1 MATVIIKR
9 LAPSPFALITVLVTL
24 AAFFFSSRFPFKPIN
39 TSPQQQEL
47 VSLSLSLSLF
57 SWDFLGA
64 QIDARLNLIISISL
78 SLFGST
84 KLRIL
89 FLGMERIEATR
100 ELHIVHITMSF
111 WLRMKSKKK
120 RKEYRVEAKA
130 ARGTRLVEKQKK
142 EEVKPHS
149 CNSRWKQGKGGEVWC
164 NDGFPRLVQRP
175 QEIAL
180 TEKMIACFKED
191 QVSHPRL
198 EVYEGCDHLAEKCR
212 V

>member
-1 MATVIIKR
+1 MATAIIKR

-47 VSLSLSLSLF
+47 NERAKRKEKDTESK
-57 SWDFLGA
+57 
-64 QIDARLNLIISISL
+64 QRLQ
-78 SLFGST
+78 
-84 KLRIL
+84 
-89 FLGMERIEATR
+89 EAPGLWR
-100 ELHIVHITMSF
+100 N
-111 WLRMKSKKK
+111 RKK
-120 RKEYRVEAKA
+120 RKPNSIVAI
-130 ARGTRLVEKQKK
+130 RGGVRE
-142 EEVKPHS
+142 
-149 CNSRWKQGKGGEVWC
+149 RVWC

-180 TEKMIACFKED
+180 TGKMSKQCACFKED

>member
-47 VSLSLSLSLF
+47 
-57 SWDFLGA
+57 
-64 QIDARLNLIISISL
+64 N
-78 SLFGST
+78 
-84 KLRIL
+84 
-89 FLGMERIEATR
+89 ERA
-100 ELHIVHITMSF
+100 
-111 WLRMKSKKK
+111 K
-120 RKEYRVEAKA
+120 RKEKDTESKQRLREAPGLW
-130 ARGTRLVEKQKK
+130 RNRKK
-142 EEVKPHS
+142 EEVKQHS
-149 CNSRWKQGKGGEVWC
+149 CNSSWKQGKGGEVWC

-175 QEIAL
+175 LEIAL
-180 TEKMIACFKED
+180 TGKMSKQCACFKED
-191 QVSHPRL
+191 QLSLPRV

>member
-1 MATVIIKR
+1 
-9 LAPSPFALITVLVTL
+9 
-24 AAFFFSSRFPFKPIN
+24 
-39 TSPQQQEL
+39 
-47 VSLSLSLSLF
+47 
-57 SWDFLGA
+57 
-64 QIDARLNLIISISL
+64 
-78 SLFGST
+78 
-84 KLRIL
+84 
-89 FLGMERIEATR
+89 MERIEATR

-191 QVSHPRL
+191 QVHFIGSFKSTERNIVFPFFGAAIDGFDKLPMRCVNVILLVYLHNRSKGGIAPLQFSRDAPRCSL
-198 EVYEGCDHLAEKCR
+198 LNVTFR
-212 V
+212 

>member
-24 AAFFFSSRFPFKPIN
+24 AAFFFSSTFPFKPIN

-47 VSLSLSLSLF
+47 
-57 SWDFLGA
+57 
-64 QIDARLNLIISISL
+64 
-78 SLFGST
+78 
-84 KLRIL
+84 
-89 FLGMERIEATR
+89 
-100 ELHIVHITMSF
+100 
-111 WLRMKSKKK
+111 
-120 RKEYRVEAKA
+120 
-130 ARGTRLVEKQKK
+130 
-142 EEVKPHS
+142 
-149 CNSRWKQGKGGEVWC
+149 VWC